1 MTANIKSAA
10 IVLALALFGA
20 AVFYLLVRTD
30 FLEGIT
36 VYDLAF
42 YAISGVILASALGV
56 VLFPNVVRAAF
67 MLIVT
72 FFGVAALYIL
82 LSADFLAAV
91 QVIVYIGGILVM
103 VLFAIMLTLRQ
114 GERSFITPRK
124 SFLTLFLAGGL
135 SLVVFGLLR
144 KMILTAPWKVAAEAP
159 EAAATTAPIGRLL
172 LTQYLLPFEIVSVL
186 LLMALIGA
194 VVLIRKEVK

>member
-1 MTANIKSAA
+1 MTAYDLTFYGVSA
-10 IVLALALFGA
+10 IVLCSALA
-20 AVFYLLVRTD
+20 V
-30 FLEGIT
+30 
-36 VYDLAF
+36 
-42 YAISGVILASALGV
+42 VIM
-56 VLFPNVVRAAF
+56 PNVVRAAF

-72 FFGVAALYIL
+72 FFGVAILYVL

-114 GERSFITPRK
+114 GEKSFITPAK
-124 SFLTLFLAGGL
+124 SPLTLVLAGGL
-135 SLVVFGLLR
+135 SLAVFGLLFKIIR
-144 KMILTAPWKVAAEAP
+144 TAPWKVAAQAP
-159 EAAATTAPIGRLL
+159 EPSATTAKIGELL
-172 LTQYLLPFEIVSVL
+172 LTRYLLPFEIVSVL